1 MGRVVMNPS
10 FSREMSHPAN
20 CARWQEVTAQAG
32 TSALELYAP
41 HDTGRLDA
49 SIKAERSMHTSLVR
63 FTSNLREAEAPYDYF
78 QEVGTGLYGPLHHW
92 ITPKRARFLSW
103 VDKNGDRIFAKRVR
117 GVKPQ
122 RFHYGAMVLLF
133 GSRNMRYYGA
143 DGPKFPSPI

>member
-1 MGRVVMNPS
+1 MNPS
-10 FSREMSHPAN
+10 FSREMNHPAN
-20 CARWQEVTAQAG
+20 CARWREVTAQAG

-49 SIKAERSMHTSLVR
+49 SIKAERSLHTSLVR
-63 FTSNLREAEAPYDYF
+63 FTSNPRRAEAPTTTSRGRHRPVRAVASLD
-78 QEVGTGLYGPLHHW
+78 H
-92 ITPKRARFLSW
+92 PKRARFLSW